1 MAGLPL
7 SEARKLQNINF
18 LACSNSV
25 FALEMADALVDELL
39 KLEEGIV
46 VFDYVSQR
54 DVLVLSPVMCILCDN
69 ARGSELLNHL
79 GARAIKF
86 CRKCMV

>member
-1 MAGLPL
+1 MWCLSTAGLSL
-7 SEARKLQNINF
+7 SEANINF
-18 LACSNSV
+18 LACSNMYSV

-54 DVLVLSPVMCILCDN
+54 DVLVLSPVYVIMPM
-69 ARGSELLNHL
+69 GLN
-79 GARAIKF
+79 
-86 CRKCMV
+86 C